1 MNIIHNNIYNIEDM
15 IIINKSGHL
24 KYKNLKFRCALGK
37 AGIGEKSMEGDNLT
51 PKGIYKI
58 VNIYYRKDRIKKI
71 SSKFTPI
78 KITKNMGWCDD
89 PLSKKYNQLIK
100 LPKKYSYEKLYKKN
114 NTYDL
119 LLVLDYN
126 MKPIVKN
133 KGSAIFMHVAKR
145 NYKPTAGCIAL
156 KKKDLLKLTKIIK
169 LSTKILIN

>member
-1 MNIIHNNIYNIEDM
+1 M
-15 IIINKSGHL
+15 IFINKSGYL
-24 KYKNLKFRCALGK
+24 EYKNLKFRCALGK
-37 AGIGEKSMEGDNLT
+37 AGVKKKKEEGDNIT
-51 PKGIYKI
+51 PKGTFKI
-58 VNIYYRKDRIKKI
+58 NNIYYRSDHIKKI
-71 SSKFTPI
+71 SSKFKLI

-89 PLSKKYNQLIK
+89 PKSKKYNQLIK
-100 LPKKYSYEKLYKKN
+100 LPNKYSHEKLYKKN

-133 KGSAIFMHVAKR
+133 KGSAIFIHVAKR

-169 LSTKILIN
+169 LSTKILIK